1 MEYVGCCSFAGGSQ
15 KLEFLDFSGLIHSI
29 DRIISSGPN
38 SPVCLNTCREGQSQ
52 LDLTAS

>member
-1 MEYVGCCSFAGGSQ
+1 MEHVGCCSFAGGSQ

-29 DRIISSGPN
+29 DRIISSGSN